1 MTESQGVEASKKKYN
16 IIVNGQH
23 KTVETEVLSFDDVVR
38 LAYPDPGD
46 KIYSVSFE
54 RAEEPKA
61 GELVSGQS
69 VEIKDG
75 TEFDVEP
82 TGRS

>member
-1 MTESQGVEASKKKYN
+1 MSEDTHEHHEKKYN

-23 KTVETEVLSFDDVVR
+23 KTVDSNVLSYDDVVR
-38 LAYPDPGD
+38 LAFPDPGN
-46 KIYSVSFE
+46 KLHSVSFE
-54 RAEEPKA
+54 RAEKPKE
-61 GELVSGQS
+61 GELVAGQS

-75 TEFDVEP
+75 TQFDVEP